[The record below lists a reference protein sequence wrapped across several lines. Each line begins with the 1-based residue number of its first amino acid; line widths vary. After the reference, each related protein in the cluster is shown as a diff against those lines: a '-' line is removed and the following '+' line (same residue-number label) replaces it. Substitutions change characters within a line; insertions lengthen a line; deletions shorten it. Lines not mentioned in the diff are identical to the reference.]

1 MVWLY
6 QFSNSLFPSESV
18 TVKSG
23 SGTALVKQFDIQT
36 SDGVIHAI
44 DTVIWKQLNT
54 WNLPPW
60 KFDIVIAIWRYYTS
74 TSNHYIMAWVYILMH
89 VNIIWDLRKRTSTVL
104 HSLRKV
110 RVQLI
115 NNNNFI
121 QIGDCVFC
129 GMAMPAW
136 RILYWLNSLFHNWPI
151 EKCLDNV
158 ENLLNLSQTSLSI
171 GDCIFCRLANA
182 MLTFRIPNIGL
193 NFLFRAIPC
202 PEVHKINTTTHFW

>member
-1 MVWLY
+1 MPTKIWDG
-6 QFSNSLFPSESV
+6 QNANHRK
-18 TVKSG
+18 KSG
-23 SGTALVKQFDIQT
+23 QNANFWLAFRPVGILSGWHFVRT
-36 SDGVIHAI
+36 
-44 DTVIWKQLNT
+44 
-54 WNLPPW
+54 P
-60 KFDIVIAIWRYYTS
+60 
-74 TSNHYIMAWVYILMH
+74 
-89 VNIIWDLRKRTSTVL
+89 LRKRTSTVL

-202 PEVHKINTTTHFW
+202 PEVHKTNTTTHFW